1 MRINKTTLKM
11 IAIAAVAVLVASFI
25 GHITGGFQTPLKDAT
40 LRDRNPDNLLTG
52 KYTSD
57 GWKDDAY
64 NVGDGYKLTAA
75 NDGTVTV
82 NGKYTGSD
90 SCASIELE
98 TITLAAGT
106 YTLSGAT
113 NGGNQT
119 YLIRATY
126 DGSTAIGD
134 FSSTKT
140 FTLTSS
146 MEVKVELVLY
156 GDYDFNYV
164 KIRPVLVEGS
174 DVGDFYK

>member
-1 MRINKTTLKM
+1 MRINKSTLKM
-11 IAIAAVAVLVASFI
+11 IAIAAVACLVLSFI
-25 GHITGGFQTPLKDAT
+25 GHITGGFQNPLKDAT
-40 LRDRNPDNLLTG
+40 LRDRNPDNLLSG
-52 KYTSD
+52 KYTSA

-64 NVGDGYKLTAA
+64 NVGDGYKLTAS

-90 SCASIELE
+90 SCATIELE
-98 TITLAAGT
+98 TINLAAGT

-119 YLIRATY
+119 YLIRVTY
-126 DGSTAIGD
+126 DGKTAIGD
-134 FSSTKT
+134 FSSSKT
-140 FTLTSS
+140 FTLASDTAV
-146 MEVKVELVLY
+146 EVELVLY

-164 KIRPVLVEGS
+164 KVRPVLVKGS

>member
-1 MRINKTTLKM
+1 MRINKSTLKM
-11 IAIAAVAVLVASFI
+11 IAIAAVAVIIVSFI
-25 GHITGGFQTPLKDAT
+25 GHITGGFQSSLADAS

-52 KYTSD
+52 KYTAA

-64 NVGDGYKLTAA
+64 NVGDGYKLTAS
-75 NDGTVTV
+75 NDGTITV
-82 NGKYTGSD
+82 NGKYTGSE
-90 SCASIELE
+90 SCAAIELE
-98 TITLAAGT
+98 TLTLAAGT

-126 DGSTAIGD
+126 DGNTAIGD
-134 FSSTKT
+134 FSSSKT

-146 MEVKVELVLY
+146 TEVTVELVLY

-164 KIRPVLVEGS
+164 KVRPVLVEGS

>member
-1 MRINKTTLKM
+1 MRINKSTLKM
-11 IAIAAVAVLVASFI
+11 IAIAAVAVIIVSFI
-25 GHITGGFQTPLKDAT
+25 GHITGGFQSSLKDAS

-52 KYTSD
+52 KYTAA

-64 NVGDGYKLTAA
+64 NVGDGYKLTAS

-82 NGKYTGSD
+82 NGKYTGSE
-90 SCASIELE
+90 SCAAIELE
-98 TITLAAGT
+98 SLTLAAGT

-126 DGSTAIGD
+126 DGNTAIGD
-134 FSSTKT
+134 FSASKT

-146 MEVKVELVLY
+146 TEVTVELVLY

-164 KIRPVLVEGS
+164 KVRPVLVEGS